1 MKPIL
6 FILTLALFA
15 GTFIAHSFAA
25 SSATAAF
32 HQLQTLA
39 GNWEGTGDDGMKVKS
54 TFQLIAGDTAVM
66 ETLAMS
72 GVDAMV
78 SLYSIDGN
86 SISLVHYCPTNNQP
100 RLRATPPAGEV
111 KRLVFTF
118 ESAGN
123 LPDLAVG
130 HEYKL
135 IMDFPDKDH
144 IVEHWTWRQNG
155 KDTESVYHLE
165 RKGG

>member
-6 FILTLALFA
+6 FMLTLVLFA
-15 GTFIAHSFAA
+15 GTFTASTFAA
-25 SSATAAF
+25 NPATAAF
-32 HQLQTLA
+32 HQLQSLA
-39 GNWEGTGDDGMKVKS
+39 GNWEGTGGDGMKVKS

-72 GVDAMV
+72 GMDAMV
-78 SLYSIDGN
+78 SLYSVDGN

-100 RLRATPPAGEV
+100 RLRTTPPVGEV
-111 KRLVFTF
+111 HRLVFTF

-123 LPDLAVG
+123 LPDITVG
-130 HEYKL
+130 HEYRL
-135 IMDFPDKDH
+135 IMDFTDKNH
-144 IVEHWTWRQNG
+144 IVEHWTWRQND
-155 KDTESVYHLE
+155 KDTESVYRLE